1 MSSGCRTSGALGHFR
16 VNAAVRVQNAGCA
29 SGRFPKSGA
38 LIMREER
45 VTSRIKGA
53 TAPAMPSFVCNPDRR
68 RGRSAALFQAAL
80 FCYTLATES
89 GL

>member
-1 MSSGCRTSGALGHFR
+1 
-16 VNAAVRVQNAGCA
+16 
-29 SGRFPKSGA
+29 
-38 LIMREER
+38 MREER